1 MDIFS
6 ELIHFDH
13 QLFLLINGAFPRT
26 WLDPV
31 MTLVTDMG
39 NGAYQFPIGL
49 LILFLVSRKHLK
61 RDVPLWIATALLS
74 LMVGE
79 FLKKQIARPRP
90 LAYFHDRIL
99 EHQVNVH
106 VVGPHLMANS
116 FPSGHTFSAFS
127 SAALF
132 GGLYPR
138 FAVLLYL
145 LAFLT
150 GLSRIYV
157 GAHFPGDV
165 LFGGFIGYAS
175 SWLVLRYLRPKID
188 PLQPRLLEMGKEE

>member
-1 MDIFS
+1 MGLFS
-6 ELIHFDH
+6 EIIHLDQ

-31 MTLVTDMG
+31 MTLLTDMG

-49 LILFLVSRKHLK
+49 LILFLVSRNHLK
-61 RDVPLWIATALLS
+61 RDIPLWISTALLS
-74 LMVGE
+74 LLIGE
-79 FLKKQIARPRP
+79 FLKKEISRPRP
-90 LAYFHDRIL
+90 LAYFHDEIL
-99 EHQVNVH
+99 RHQVTVH

-132 GGLYPR
+132 SGLYPR
-138 FAVLLYL
+138 FSVLLYS
-145 LAFLT
+145 LALLT
-150 GLSRIYV
+150 GFSRIYV

-165 LFGGFIGYAS
+165 LFGALIGYAS
-175 SWLVLRYLRPKID
+175 SWLVLRYIRPKVEGIHPKAD
-188 PLQPRLLEMGKEE
+188 QKRKES

>member
-1 MDIFS
+1 MEIFS
-6 ELIHFDH
+6 DVIHFDH
-13 QLFLLINGAFPRT
+13 QLFLILNGAFPRT
-26 WLDPV
+26 WLDPI
-31 MTLVTDMG
+31 MTAVTDMG

-49 LILFLVSRKHLK
+49 AILLIFARNHLK
-61 RDVPLWIATALLS
+61 RDVPLWISTALLS
-74 LMVGE
+74 LLVGE

-90 LAYFHDRIL
+90 LAYFQDRIQH
-99 EHQVNVH
+99 HQVHIH

-116 FPSGHTFSAFS
+116 FPSGHSFSAFS

-132 GGLYPR
+132 AGLYPE
-138 FAVLLYL
+138 FSVLLYF

-165 LFGGFIGYAS
+165 LAGAIIGYCS
-175 SWLVLRYLRPKID
+175 SWLVLRAIRPK
-188 PLQPRLLEMGKEE
+188 LESIQSGTSDKRKEV

>member
-1 MDIFS
+1 MEILS
-6 ELIHFDH
+6 GAVHFDH
-13 QLFLLINGAFPRT
+13 HLFLLINGAFPRT

-31 MTLVTDMG
+31 MMAVTDMG

-49 LILFLVSRKHLK
+49 LILGIFARHHLK
-61 RDVPLWIATALLS
+61 RDVPLWISTAVLS
-74 LMVGE
+74 LLVGE
-79 FLKKQIARPRP
+79 FLKKQVGRARP
-90 LAYFHDRIL
+90 LAYFQDRIL
-99 EHQVNVH
+99 HHQVHVH

-132 GGLYPR
+132 SGLYPR
-138 FAVLLYL
+138 FSVLLYS

-165 LFGGFIGYAS
+165 FFGALIGYCS
-175 SWLVLRYLRPKID
+175 SWLVLRTIW
-188 PLQPRLLEMGKEE
+188 PRLEKIQSGASDKREEA

>member
-188 PLQPRLLEMGKEE
+188 PLQPRLVEMGKEE